1 MTHAVETHDLTRR
14 FGRLE
19 AVKGLELRVP
29 TGSVFAILGPNGAG
43 KTTTL
48 KLLMNLVRAT
58 RGTATVLGADTRR
71 LGPREF
77 QRIGY
82 VSENQRL
89 PDWMTADELFDYCRP
104 W

>member
-19 AVKGLELRVP
+19 AVK
-29 TGSVFAILGPNGAG
+29 
-43 KTTTL
+43 
-48 KLLMNLVRAT
+48 
-58 RGTATVLGADTRR
+58 GTATVLGADTRR